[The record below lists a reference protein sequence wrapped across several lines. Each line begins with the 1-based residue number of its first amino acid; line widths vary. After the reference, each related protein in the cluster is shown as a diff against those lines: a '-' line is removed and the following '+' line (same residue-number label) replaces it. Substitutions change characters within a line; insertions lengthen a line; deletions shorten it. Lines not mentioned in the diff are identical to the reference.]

1 MSVGGVWI
9 GWVLLR
15 WVGVITC
22 VFWDSFFEG
31 DVYCIFTEEIGFFVS
46 GNGGWGWKVGVVIP
60 MFTVP
65 VVYLLIFYFRETTI
79 YFSIWC
85 KCFF

>member
-1 MSVGGVWI
+1 MSAI
-9 GWVLLR
+9 TDVLFESVF
-15 WVGVITC
+15 VGVVYC
-22 VFWDSFFEG
+22 VF
-31 DVYCIFTEEIGFFVS
+31 TEKIGFFVS
-46 GNGGWGWKVGVVIP
+46 GNGVDGWKVGVVIP